1 MYRDRRMV
9 DDCMADVVK
18 NRRRRRHRAGS
29 ASHSEYTVTGDT
41 VNLAARLCAES
52 KDGQPRSG
60 CEPPPARRQYHILFV
75 ARHLV
80 ICRPRAGGGR
90 AIACTKRS
98 PFWGRRSISLG
109 LTGREL
115 FS

>member
-1 MYRDRRMV
+1 MNREVHVRIWERPEVRVLRATRRSQLAMILA
-9 DDCMADVVK
+9 CQGLAT
-18 NRRRRRHRAGS
+18 AGTD
-29 ASHSEYTVTGDT
+29 AEAALEGSEPV
-41 VNLAARLCAES
+41 
-52 KDGQPRSG
+52 
-60 CEPPPARRQYHILFV
+60 
-75 ARHLV
+75 
-80 ICRPRAGGGR
+80 GGGR